1 LAGAVKSTAPWRHEI
16 PWVAA
21 LRGAAPFRLVAETE
35 VRERV
40 ARALRE
46 EAVKSLSAQVAIRPW
61 RDGVELNGRV
71 EAIVT
76 RLCGVSLEAFDETI
90 DEPMHVRIV
99 PPGSVNVPKEDD
111 GAIVVDLEGDDPP
124 DVMSGGAVDVAAYV
138 VEHLALALDPFPR
151 KPGAVFEAPA
161 ATTPASPFSVLS
173 QLKPRGES
181 G

>member
-1 LAGAVKSTAPWRHEI
+1 MASVMKATAPWRHEI
-16 PWVAA
+16 SWAAA
-21 LRGAAPFRLVAETE
+21 LRGAAPFRLIADEE
-35 VRERV
+35 ARERIT
-40 ARALRE
+40 RTLRE

-61 RDGVELNGRV
+61 RDGVELNGRI
-71 EAIVT
+71 EAVVT

-99 PPGSVNVPKEDD
+99 PPGSANLPKEED

-124 DVMSGGAVDVAAYV
+124 DVLSGGAIDVAAYV